1 MVWVRE
7 QLLCWDNFRT
17 FAGFQ
22 RILQKR
28 GRYEEKRG
36 WGSFNVVSSL
46 QCFWKSEGD
55 AKRREGEKK
64 KILLFTDVP
73 G

>member
-1 MVWVRE
+1 MRE
-7 QLLCWDNFRT
+7 QLLCWYNFIT

-22 RILQKR
+22 RIFQKR

-55 AKRREGEKK
+55 VKRREGEKK

>member
-7 QLLCWDNFRT
+7 RLLCWDNFIT
-17 FAGFQ
+17 FVGFQ
-22 RILQKR
+22 RIFQKR

-46 QCFWKSEGD
+46 QCFGKSEGD
-55 AKRREGEKK
+55 VKRREGEKK
-64 KILLFTDVP
+64 YFIIIC
-73 G
+73 